1 MDWKRIER
9 GKCRAK
15 LQRNQEK
22 RKKGKE
28 VERKKKKD
36 RIDRKL
42 IFSKKQEKKNRI
54 GRGKTDLQRKQEKEE
69 REGKELKWKREK
81 GMERYGRKM
90 KKMYLELFTKPFILS
105 DNIKDF

>member
-1 MDWKRIER
+1 MQGKVVEKSRKEKKGER
-9 GKCRAK
+9 GR
-15 LQRNQEK
+15 ED
-22 RKKGKE
+22 
-28 VERKKKKD
+28 KKKD
-36 RIDRKL
+36 RIDGKL